1 MELICVEDAHLT
13 YPPRFLRHRDGSDLD
28 FVDVDPDGLDAGSGG
43 DEEEE
48 EDTGRKGAQ
57 SPTVALRGITL
68 SISAGE
74 GIALVG
80 KLGCGRTSLL
90 SLISGVLRPD
100 EGTVLVRGRATGLPA
115 AGVGFIGHLSV
126 SENVTRNLLLM
137 GEPIQHARELAPV
150 VAEWVGLGN
159 QLATP
164 NSALGRPLV
173 RQLGYATAL
182 HAEPTVFLADEDVAF
197 LPKPLREKA
206 IERMLRFR
214 DDSHALVVAVNRL
227 ELANRLCSRAVLI
240 EAGTVVMDGDVT
252 SVIERFRAKKD
263 AAEEVDPDEPTEQ

>member
-1 MELICVEDAHLT
+1 MELITVEGAHLT
-13 YPPRFLRHRDGSDLD
+13 YPPRFLRHRDGADLD
-28 FVDVDPDGLDAGSGG
+28 FVDVDPDGLDAGTGDG
-43 DEEEE
+43 DERE
-48 EDTGRKGAQ
+48 EDSGRKGAQ
-57 SPTVALRGITL
+57 SPTVALRGMSLTV
-68 SISAGE
+68 SAGE
-74 GIALVG
+74 GVALVG

-90 SLISGVLRPD
+90 SLLSGVLRPD

-126 SENVTRNLLLM
+126 GENITRNLLLM
-137 GEPIQHARELAPV
+137 GESIHRSRELAPV

-182 HAEPTVFLADEDVAF
+182 HAAPTVFLADEDVAF
-197 LPKPLREKA
+197 LPKPLREKS

-214 DDSHALVVAVNRL
+214 DESHALVVAVNRL
-227 ELANRLCSRAVLI
+227 ELANRLCSRAVLV
-240 EAGTVVMDGDVT
+240 EGGTATLEGDVT
-252 SVIERFRAKKD
+252 SVIEHFRANKD
-263 AAEEVDPDEPTEQ
+263 AAEEVNPDEPTE